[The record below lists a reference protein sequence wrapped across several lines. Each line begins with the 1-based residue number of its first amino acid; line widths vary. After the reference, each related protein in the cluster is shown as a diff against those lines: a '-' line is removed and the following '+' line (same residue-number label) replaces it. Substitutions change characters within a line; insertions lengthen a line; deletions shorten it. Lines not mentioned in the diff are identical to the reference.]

1 MIVLIPY
8 INLLK
13 LSWIIK
19 CLFLRNMESLNFN
32 IVGMAVDETQQ
43 SLYEDQLKVLNMTEL
58 IWSLCEILWIDTAPG
73 IVN

>member
-1 MIVLIPY
+1 
-8 INLLK
+8 
-13 LSWIIK
+13 
-19 CLFLRNMESLNFN
+19 MESLNFN